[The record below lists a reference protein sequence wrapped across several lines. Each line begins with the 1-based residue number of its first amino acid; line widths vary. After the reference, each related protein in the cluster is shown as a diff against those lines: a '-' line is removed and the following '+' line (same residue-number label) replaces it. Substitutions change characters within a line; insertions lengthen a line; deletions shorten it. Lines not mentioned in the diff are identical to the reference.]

1 MSFVQVS
8 ETNDGD
14 AEIVDLPL
22 EKDGTLLL
30 STLHAQYPDACG
42 LKYVAPDNGRT
53 RALRLADEKLHP
65 PTEEGWGDIVYFCS
79 FNKDNGQKRKLNEE
93 YESDVERAS
102 KEHKSEA
109 SSTAW
114 KNRDLLV
121 LGLPWKTTDED
132 LESYFSKYGE
142 LRMAQVKKTADGRS
156 RGFGF
161 IRFKDQESQV
171 RSMLDSHVI
180 NGRRC
185 EIKIPNIKDA
195 FINEAPKKIFVG
207 QLTESITQEDLEDYF
222 KKFGEIVE
230 VFVPRPFKGIAFV
243 SFTKPD
249 AALTAL
255 DQDHTIRDVRLSV
268 SVAMPKEKD
277 QRYRGG
283 RSSGGGGG
291 GGGSGHNYNSRARGS
306 RDHHS
311 NRNRYY
317 DDGGWNDYD
326 RGSYSDRYRDSRYDR
341 KTYDNGRSY
350 NSSQVWR
357 KSEYVDS
364 SSSSQSKEVG
374 GQIDPNLVAAVVE
387 KTVRGVIGNMSNV
400 M

>member
-1 MSFVQVS
+1 MFVQVS
-8 ETNDGD
+8 ETNDAD
-14 AEIVDLPL
+14 QEVVDLPL

-30 STLHAQYPDACG
+30 STLNAQYPDACG

-53 RALRLADEKLHP
+53 RALRLADNKLHP
-65 PTEEGWGDIVYFCS
+65 PSDDGWGEIVYFCA

-93 YESDVERAS
+93 FESDVERAT
-102 KEHKSEA
+102 KEPKSEA
-109 SSTAW
+109 TSTAW

-142 LRMAQVKKTADGRS
+142 LRMAQIKKTSDGRS

-207 QLTESITQEDLEDYF
+207 QLTENVTQEDLEEHF
-222 KKFGEIVE
+222 KTFGEIVE

-243 SFTKPD
+243 SFTTSE
-249 AALTAL
+249 AALAAL
-255 DQDHTIRDVRLSV
+255 DQDHTIKEIRLSV

-277 QRYRGG
+277 T
-283 RSSGGGGG
+283 RSRRHEGGG
-291 GGGSGHNYNSRARGS
+291 NSYSSRMRGS
-306 RDHHS
+306 RNSYNNRDH
-311 NRNRYY
+311 YY
-317 DDGGWNDYD
+317 DNGGWDDYD
-326 RGSYSDRYRDSRYDR
+326 RPSYSDRRNNRYDR
-341 KTYDNGRSY
+341 QLYDSGRY
-350 NSSQVWR
+350 FNSGQMWR
-357 KSEYVDS
+357 KNEYSDS
-364 SSSSQSKEVG
+364 LVSQSKDNN
-374 GQIDPNLVAAVVE
+374 GQLDPDLVAAVVE
-387 KTVRGVIGNMSNV
+387 KTVRGVIGNMNRL
-400 M
+400 